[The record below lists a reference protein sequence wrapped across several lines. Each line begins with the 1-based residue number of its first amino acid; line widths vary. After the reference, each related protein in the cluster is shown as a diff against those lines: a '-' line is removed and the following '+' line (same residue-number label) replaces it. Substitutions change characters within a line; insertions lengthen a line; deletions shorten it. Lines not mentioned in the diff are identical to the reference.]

1 MSSFHFPDA
10 EHCPQICVT
19 YDMWYNIN
27 MNGKGCQ
34 SLDTGQ
40 QPMNIGLNA
49 HLLSLAP
56 TYRGA
61 GINWYIYNLLLNLAL
76 ADQEN
81 QYTVFLGD
89 RRFPP
94 NSGLTLRTSWLPT
107 THPLV
112 RIGWEQWI
120 QPFVLWQE
128 KIELLH
134 SLAFVTPLLS
144 PCPSVIT
151 IYDLSFLT
159 FPRGFRGSKRLYL
172 TLLTRPSARK
182 ARRVITISESTKR
195 DTVRLLG
202 VSSEKVDVVY
212 CGVDRA
218 FHPLPEKEVASF
230 RQKCS
235 LPERIILF
243 VGTIEPRKNVA
254 RLIEA
259 YSRLRDRQVKLVIG
273 GARGWLYEEVFAR
286 VEELDLTDD
295 VLFPGY
301 ISADELPL
309 WYNAAELF
317 VYPSLYEG
325 FGLPPLEA
333 MACGTPVITSNVSS
347 LPEVVG
353 EAGLT
358 VDPTDSRGLA
368 EAMNQVLGDRAL
380 RQSMRERGL
389 TRAGRFSWAK
399 AARETIAVYRRALG
413 R

>member
-1 MSSFHFPDA
+1 MD
-10 EHCPQICVT
+10 
-19 YDMWYNIN
+19 
-27 MNGKGCQ
+27 GKGRQ
-34 SLDTGQ
+34 SLDVDQT
-40 QPMNIGLNA
+40 PVHIGINA
-49 HLLSLAP
+49 HLLSLAH

-61 GINWYIYNLLLNLAL
+61 GINRYIYNLLLNLAL
-76 ADQEN
+76 ADQEH

-94 NSGLTLRTSWLPT
+94 NPGLTLRTSWLPT

-112 RIGWEQWI
+112 RIGWEQLV

-128 KIELLH
+128 KIDLLH
-134 SLAFVTPLLS
+134 SLAFVTPLIS
-144 PCPSVIT
+144 PCPSVVT
-151 IYDLSFLT
+151 IYDLSFIL
-159 FPRGFRGSKRLYL
+159 FPKGFKYSKRLYL
-172 TLLTRPSARK
+172 TLLTRPSARSAK
-182 ARRVITISESTKR
+182 RVITISESTKR

-202 VSSEKVDVVY
+202 VSPEKVDVVY
-212 CGVDRA
+212 CGVDKP
-218 FHPLPEKEVASF
+218 FCPLPEREVASF
-230 RQKCS
+230 RQKRG

-254 RLIEA
+254 RLVEA
-259 YSRLRDRQVKLVIG
+259 YSRLRDGQIKLVIG

-286 VEELDLTDD
+286 VEELELTGD

-301 ISADELPL
+301 IPPDELPL

-353 EAGLT
+353 KAGLT
-358 VDPTDSRGLA
+358 VDPMDSEGLA
-368 EAMNQVLGDRAL
+368 EAMNQVLSDGIL
-380 RQSMRERGL
+380 RQSMREQGL
-389 TRAGRFSWAK
+389 ARAGRFSWAN
-399 AARETIAVYRRALG
+399 AAQETVEVYQRALG

>member
-1 MSSFHFPDA
+1 MD
-10 EHCPQICVT
+10 
-19 YDMWYNIN
+19 
-27 MNGKGCQ
+27 GKGRQ
-34 SLDTGQ
+34 SLDIAQT
-40 QPMNIGLNA
+40 PKHIGLNA
-49 HLLSLAP
+49 HLLSLAQ

-76 ADQEN
+76 VDQKN

-94 NSGLTLRTSWLPT
+94 NPGLTLRTSWLST
-107 THPLV
+107 TQPLV
-112 RIGWEQWI
+112 RIGWEQLV

-128 KIELLH
+128 KIDLLH

-151 IYDLSFLT
+151 IYDLSFLI
-159 FPRGFRGSKRLYL
+159 FPQGFRHSKRLYL

-182 ARRVITISESTKR
+182 ARRIITISESTKR

-202 VSSEKVDVVY
+202 VSSKKVDVVY
-212 CGVDRA
+212 CGVDKA
-218 FHPLPEKEVASF
+218 FHPLPEGEVASF
-230 RQKCS
+230 RQKHG

-243 VGTIEPRKNVA
+243 VGTIEPRKNVV

-259 YSRLRDRQVKLVIG
+259 YSRLRDGQVKLVIG
-273 GARGWLYEEVFAR
+273 GDRGWLYEEVFAR
-286 VEELDLTDD
+286 VEELELTGD

-301 ISADELPL
+301 IPPDELPL

-333 MACGTPVITSNVSS
+333 MACGTPVITSTVSS

-358 VDPTDSRGLA
+358 VDPMDSKGLA
-368 EAMNQVLGDRAL
+368 EAMNQVLGDGAL

-389 TRAGRFSWAK
+389 ARAGCFSWAR
-399 AARETIAVYRRALG
+399 AARETVGVYQRALG

>member
-1 MSSFHFPDA
+1 V
-10 EHCPQICVT
+10 E
-19 YDMWYNIN
+19 
-27 MNGKGCQ
+27 GKGRQ
-34 SLDTGQ
+34 SLDIGQ
-40 QPMNIGLNA
+40 QPIHIGLNA
-49 HLLSLAP
+49 HLLSLAQ

-61 GINWYIYNLLLNLAL
+61 GIHWYIYNLLLNLAL

-94 NSGLTLRTSWLPT
+94 NPGLTLRISWLPT
-107 THPLV
+107 THPLA
-112 RIGWEQWI
+112 RIGWEQLV

-128 KIELLH
+128 KIDLLH

-151 IYDLSFLT
+151 IYDLSFII
-159 FPRGFRGSKRLYL
+159 FPQGFKHSKRLYL
-172 TLLTRPSARK
+172 TLLTPPSARK
-182 ARRVITISESTKR
+182 SRRIITISESTKR

-202 VSSEKVDVVY
+202 VSSKKVDVVY
-212 CGVDRA
+212 CGVDKV
-218 FHPLPEKEVASF
+218 FHPLPEREVASF
-230 RQKCS
+230 RQERG

-254 RLIEA
+254 RLVEA

-273 GARGWLYEEVFAR
+273 GARGWLYEEIFAR
-286 VEELDLTDD
+286 VEELELTGD

-301 ISADELPL
+301 IPPEELPL

-358 VDPTDSRGLA
+358 VDPMDSEGLA
-368 EAMNQVLGDRAL
+368 EAMNQVLGDGAL
-380 RQSMRERGL
+380 RQSMREWGL
-389 TRAGRFSWAK
+389 ARAGRFSWAK
-399 AARETIAVYRRALG
+399 AARETVGVYRRALS

>member
-1 MSSFHFPDA
+1 MD
-10 EHCPQICVT
+10 
-19 YDMWYNIN
+19 
-27 MNGKGCQ
+27 GKGRQ
-34 SLDTGQ
+34 SLDIAQT
-40 QPMNIGLNA
+40 PKHIGLNA
-49 HLLSLAP
+49 HLLSLAQ
-56 TYRGA
+56 TYRSA
-61 GINWYIYNLLLNLAL
+61 GINWYIHNLLLNLAL

-89 RRFPP
+89 RRFSP
-94 NSGLTLRTSWLPT
+94 NPGLTLRTSWLPT
-107 THPLV
+107 TRPLV
-112 RIGWEQWI
+112 RIVWEQLV

-128 KIELLH
+128 KIDLLH

-151 IYDLSFLT
+151 IYDLGFLI
-159 FPRGFRGSKRLYL
+159 FPQGFRHSKRLYL

-182 ARRVITISESTKR
+182 ARRIITISESTKR

-202 VSSEKVDVVY
+202 VSSKKVDVVY
-212 CGVDRA
+212 CGVDKA
-218 FHPLPEKEVASF
+218 FHPLPEGEVASF
-230 RQKCS
+230 RQKHG

-243 VGTIEPRKNVA
+243 VGTIEPRKNVV

-259 YSRLRDRQVKLVIG
+259 YSRLRDGQVKLVIG

-286 VEELDLTDD
+286 VEELDLAGD

-301 ISADELPL
+301 IPPDELPL

-333 MACGTPVITSNVSS
+333 MACGTPVLTSNVSS

-358 VDPTDSRGLA
+358 VDPVDSEGLA
-368 EAMNQVLGDRAL
+368 EAMNQVLSDGAL
-380 RQSMRERGL
+380 RQSMREQGL
-389 TRAGRFSWAK
+389 ARAGRFSWAR
-399 AARETIAVYRRALG
+399 AARETVEVYRRALG
-413 R
+413 RRGD

>member
-1 MSSFHFPDA
+1 MD
-10 EHCPQICVT
+10 
-19 YDMWYNIN
+19 
-27 MNGKGCQ
+27 GKGRQ
-34 SLDTGQ
+34 SLDVDQT
-40 QPMNIGLNA
+40 PMHIGINA
-49 HLLSLAP
+49 HLLSLAH

-61 GINWYIYNLLLNLAL
+61 GINRYIYNLLLNLAL
-76 ADQEN
+76 ADQEH

-94 NSGLTLRTSWLPT
+94 NPGLTLRTSWLPT

-112 RIGWEQWI
+112 RIGWEQLV

-128 KIELLH
+128 KIDLLH

-144 PCPSVIT
+144 PCPSVVT
-151 IYDLSFLT
+151 IYDLSFIL
-159 FPRGFRGSKRLYL
+159 FPKGFKYSKRLYL
-172 TLLTRPSARK
+172 TLLTCPSARSAK
-182 ARRVITISESTKR
+182 RIITISESTKR

-202 VSSEKVDVVY
+202 VSPEKVDVVY
-212 CGVDRA
+212 CGVDKP
-218 FHPLPEKEVASF
+218 FCPLPEREVASF
-230 RQKCS
+230 RQKRG

-254 RLIEA
+254 RLVEA
-259 YSRLRDRQVKLVIG
+259 YSRLRDGQVKLVIG

-286 VEELDLTDD
+286 VEELELTGD

-301 ISADELPL
+301 IPPAELPL

-358 VDPTDSRGLA
+358 VDPMNSEGLA
-368 EAMNQVLGDRAL
+368 EAMNQVLSDGIL
-380 RQSMRERGL
+380 RQSMREQGL
-389 TRAGRFSWAK
+389 ARAGRFSWAK
-399 AARETIAVYRRALG
+399 AAQETVEVYQRALG

>member
-1 MSSFHFPDA
+1 MD
-10 EHCPQICVT
+10 
-19 YDMWYNIN
+19 
-27 MNGKGCQ
+27 GKGRQ
-34 SLDTGQ
+34 SLGIAQT
-40 QPMNIGLNA
+40 PKHIGLNA
-49 HLLSLAP
+49 HLLSLAQ

-61 GINWYIYNLLLNLAL
+61 GINWYIHNLLLNLAL

-94 NSGLTLRTSWLPT
+94 NPGLTLRTSWLPT

-112 RIGWEQWI
+112 RIGWEQLV

-128 KIELLH
+128 KIDLLH
-134 SLAFVTPLLS
+134 SLAFVTPLVS

-151 IYDLSFLT
+151 IYDLSFLV
-159 FPRGFRGSKRLYL
+159 FPQGFKYSKRLYL
-172 TLLTRPSARK
+172 SLLTRLSAGK
-182 ARRVITISESTKR
+182 ARRIITISESTKR

-202 VSSEKVDVVY
+202 VSSEKVDVIY
-212 CGVDRA
+212 CGVDKA
-218 FHPLPEKEVASF
+218 FCPLPERKVASF
-230 RQKCS
+230 RQKRG

-254 RLIEA
+254 RLVEA
-259 YSRLRDRQVKLVIG
+259 YSRLKDGQVKLVIG
-273 GARGWLYEEVFAR
+273 GARGWLYEEIFAR
-286 VEELDLTDD
+286 VEELELTGD

-301 ISADELPL
+301 IPSNELPL

-358 VDPTDSRGLA
+358 VDPMDSERLA
-368 EAMNQVLGDRAL
+368 ETMNQVLSDEVL

-389 TRAGRFSWAK
+389 ARAGCFSWAK
-399 AARETIAVYRRALG
+399 AARETVGVYQRALDP
-413 R
+413 

>member
-1 MSSFHFPDA
+1 MD
-10 EHCPQICVT
+10 
-19 YDMWYNIN
+19 
-27 MNGKGCQ
+27 GKGRQ
-34 SLDTGQ
+34 SLDIAQT
-40 QPMNIGLNA
+40 PKHIGLNA
-49 HLLSLAP
+49 HLLSLAQ

-61 GINWYIYNLLLNLAL
+61 GINWYIHNLLLNLAL

-107 THPLV
+107 TRPLV
-112 RIGWEQWI
+112 RIVWEQLV

-128 KIELLH
+128 KIDLLH
-134 SLAFVTPLLS
+134 SMAFVTPLLS

-151 IYDLSFLT
+151 IYDLSFII
-159 FPRGFRGSKRLYL
+159 FPQSFKYLKRLYL

-182 ARRVITISESTKR
+182 AKRIITISESTKR

-202 VSSEKVDVVY
+202 VSSEKVDIVH
-212 CGVDRA
+212 CGVDKA
-218 FHPLPEKEVASF
+218 FHPLPEGEIASF
-230 RQKCS
+230 RQKHG

-243 VGTIEPRKNVA
+243 VGTIEPRKNVV

-259 YSRLRDRQVKLVIG
+259 YSRLRDGQVKLVIG
-273 GARGWLYEEVFAR
+273 GAKGWLYEEVFAR
-286 VEELDLTDD
+286 VEELDLTGD

-301 ISADELPL
+301 IPPDELPL

-333 MACGTPVITSNVSS
+333 MACGTPVLTSNVSS

-358 VDPTDSRGLA
+358 VDPMDSEGLA
-368 EAMNQVLGDRAL
+368 EAMNQVLGDGAL

-389 TRAGRFSWAK
+389 ARAGRFSWAR
-399 AARETIAVYRRALG
+399 AARETIEVYQRALG

>member
-1 MSSFHFPDA
+1 M
-10 EHCPQICVT
+10 V
-19 YDMWYNIN
+19 
-27 MNGKGCQ
+27 GKGRQ
-34 SLDTGQ
+34 SLDIAQT
-40 QPMNIGLNA
+40 PRHIGLNA
-49 HLLSLAP
+49 HLLSLAQ

-61 GINWYIYNLLLNLAL
+61 GINWYIHNLLLNLAL

-94 NSGLTLRTSWLPT
+94 NLGLTLRTSWLPT

-112 RIGWEQWI
+112 RIGWEQLV

-128 KIELLH
+128 KIDLLH
-134 SLAFVTPLLS
+134 SLAFITPLVS
-144 PCPSVIT
+144 PCPSVVT
-151 IYDLSFLT
+151 IYDLSFII
-159 FPRGFRGSKRLYL
+159 FPQGFKYFKRLYL
-172 TLLTRPSARK
+172 ALFTRLSAQK
-182 ARRVITISESTKR
+182 ARRIITISESTKR

-202 VSSEKVDVVY
+202 VSSKKVDVVY
-212 CGVDRA
+212 CGVDEA
-218 FHPLPEKEVASF
+218 FRPLPEGEVASF
-230 RQKCS
+230 RQKRG
-235 LPERIILF
+235 LPERIMLF

-254 RLIEA
+254 RLVEA
-259 YSRLRDRQVKLVIG
+259 YSRLRDGQVKLVIG

-286 VEELDLTDD
+286 VEELGLTGD

-301 ISADELPL
+301 IPPDELPL

-358 VDPTDSRGLA
+358 VDPMDSEGLA
-368 EAMNQVLGDRAL
+368 EAMSQVLSDEAL

-389 TRAGRFSWAK
+389 DRAARFSWAE
-399 AARETIAVYRRALG
+399 AARETAEVYRRALG

>member
-1 MSSFHFPDA
+1 MDGK
-10 EHCPQICVT
+10 EH
-19 YDMWYNIN
+19 
-27 MNGKGCQ
+27 Q

-40 QPMNIGLNA
+40 QPMHIGLNA
-49 HLLSLAP
+49 HLLSLVQ

-61 GINWYIYNLLLNLAL
+61 GINWYIHNLLLNLAL

-81 QYTVFLGD
+81 QYIVFLGD

-94 NSGLTLRTSWLPT
+94 NPGLTLRTSWLPT

-112 RIGWEQWI
+112 RIGWEQLV

-128 KIELLH
+128 KIDLLH
-134 SLAFVTPLLS
+134 SLAFVTPLVS
-144 PCPSVIT
+144 PCPSVVT
-151 IYDLSFLT
+151 IYDLSFII
-159 FPRGFRGSKRLYL
+159 FPRHFKYLKCLYL
-172 TLLTRPSARK
+172 TLLTRLSARK
-182 ARRVITISESTKR
+182 ARRIITISESTKR
-195 DTVRLLG
+195 DTARLLG
-202 VSSEKVDVVY
+202 VSAEKIDIVY
-212 CGVDRA
+212 CGVDKA
-218 FHPLPEKEVASF
+218 FHPLPGREVASF
-230 RQKCS
+230 RQKRG
-235 LPERIILF
+235 LPERMILF

-254 RLIEA
+254 RLVEA
-259 YSRLRDRQVKLVIG
+259 YSRLRDGQVKLVIG

-286 VEELDLTDD
+286 VEELELTGD

-301 ISADELPL
+301 IPPDELPL

-358 VDPTDSRGLA
+358 VDPMDSMGLA
-368 EAMNQVLGDRAL
+368 EAMNQVLADEAL

-389 TRAGRFSWAK
+389 SRASRFSWAK
-399 AARETIAVYRRALG
+399 AARETVGVYRRALS

>member
-1 MSSFHFPDA
+1 MD
-10 EHCPQICVT
+10 EEGQ
-19 YDMWYNIN
+19 
-27 MNGKGCQ
+27 Q
-34 SLDTGQ
+34 SLDMTQ
-40 QPMNIGLNA
+40 TPLHIGLNA

-61 GINWYIYNLLLNLAL
+61 GIHWYIYNLLLNLAL
-76 ADQEN
+76 TAQEN
-81 QYTVFLGD
+81 RYTVFLGD

-94 NSGLTLRTSWLPT
+94 NPALILKTSWLPT
-107 THPLV
+107 TQPLI
-112 RIGWEQWI
+112 RIGWEQLV

-128 KIELLH
+128 KIDLLH
-134 SLAFVTPLLS
+134 SLAFVTPLIS
-144 PCPSVIT
+144 PCPAVVT
-151 IYDLSFLT
+151 IYDLSFIL
-159 FPRGFRGSKRLYL
+159 FPRSFPYWKRLYL
-172 TLLTRPSARK
+172 ALFTRLSARK

-195 DTVRLLG
+195 DAVRWLG
-202 VSSEKVDVVY
+202 VPPDKIDVVY
-212 CGVDRA
+212 GGVDRA
-218 FHPLPEKEVASF
+218 FHPLPEKEVTFF
-230 RQKCS
+230 RQKRG
-235 LPERIILF
+235 LPERFILF
-243 VGTIEPRKNVA
+243 VGTIEPRKNVV

-259 YSRLRDRQVKLVIG
+259 YSLLEDRQIKLVIG
-273 GARGWLYEEVFAR
+273 GARGWLYKEVFIR
-286 VEELDLTDD
+286 LEELSLTGD

-301 ISADELPL
+301 LPFEELPL

-358 VDPTDSRGLA
+358 VDPMDSQGLA
-368 EAMNQVLGDRAL
+368 EAIHQVLGNKAL

-389 TRAGRFSWAK
+389 ARASRFSWAK
-399 AARETIAVYRRALG
+399 AARETVAVYRRALN

>member
-1 MSSFHFPDA
+1 MD
-10 EHCPQICVT
+10 
-19 YDMWYNIN
+19 
-27 MNGKGCQ
+27 GKQHQ
-34 SLDTGQ
+34 SLDTDQ
-40 QPMNIGLNA
+40 HPIHIGLNA
-49 HLLSLAP
+49 HLLSLAQ

-61 GINWYIYNLLLNLAL
+61 GIHWYIYNLLLNLAHV
-76 ADQEN
+76 DQEN
-81 QYTVFLGD
+81 QYTVFLSD
-89 RRFPP
+89 RSFPP

-107 THPLV
+107 TQPLV
-112 RIGWEQWI
+112 RIGWEQWV
-120 QPFVLWQE
+120 QPFVLWEE
-128 KIELLH
+128 KVDLLH

-151 IYDLSFLT
+151 IYDLSFII
-159 FPRGFRGSKRLYL
+159 FPQGFKYSKRLYL

-182 ARRVITISESTKR
+182 ARRIITISESTKR
-195 DTVRLLG
+195 DTIRLLG

-212 CGVDRA
+212 CGVDKA
-218 FHPLPEKEVASF
+218 FHPLPEREIASF
-230 RQKCS
+230 RQKRG

-243 VGTIEPRKNVA
+243 VGTIEPRKNVT

-259 YSRLRDRQVKLVIG
+259 YSHLRGERVKLVIG
-273 GARGWLYEEVFAR
+273 GARGWLYEEIFAR
-286 VEELDLTDD
+286 VEELNLTDE

-301 ISADELPL
+301 IPPDELPL

-358 VDPTDSRGLA
+358 VNPMDSKGLA
-368 EAMNQVLGDRAL
+368 EAMNQVLCDEAL

-389 TRAGRFSWAK
+389 ARAGRFSWAR
-399 AARETIAVYRRALG
+399 AARETVGVYRRALG

>member
-1 MSSFHFPDA
+1 MDR
-10 EHCPQICVT
+10 
-19 YDMWYNIN
+19 
-27 MNGKGCQ
+27 KGRQ
-34 SLDTGQ
+34 PLDIAQT
-40 QPMNIGLNA
+40 PKHIGLNA
-49 HLLSLAP
+49 HLLSLAH

-61 GINWYIYNLLLNLAL
+61 GINWYIHNLLLNLAL

-94 NSGLTLRTSWLPT
+94 NPGLTLRVSWLPT

-112 RIGWEQWI
+112 RIGWEQLV
-120 QPFVLWQE
+120 QPFVVWQE
-128 KIELLH
+128 KIDLLH
-134 SLAFVTPLLS
+134 SLAFVTPLIS

-159 FPRGFRGSKRLYL
+159 FPQGFKYLNCLYL
-172 TLLTRPSARK
+172 TLLTRLSARK
-182 ARRVITISESTKR
+182 ARRIITISESTKR

-202 VSSEKVDVVY
+202 VSSEKVDIVY
-212 CGVDRA
+212 CGVDKA
-218 FHPLPEKEVASF
+218 FHPLSKREVAPF
-230 RQKCS
+230 RQKCG
-235 LPERIILF
+235 LPERMILF
-243 VGTIEPRKNVA
+243 VGTIEPRKNVV
-254 RLIEA
+254 RLVEA
-259 YSRLRDRQVKLVIG
+259 YSRLRDGQVKLVIG

-286 VEELDLTDD
+286 VEELELTGD

-301 ISADELPL
+301 IPPDELPL

-358 VDPTDSRGLA
+358 VDPMDSKGLA
-368 EAMNQVLGDRAL
+368 EAMNQVLGDEAL

-389 TRAGRFSWAK
+389 ARAGHFSWAK
-399 AARETIAVYRRALG
+399 AARETVEVYQHALG